1 VRKLVIISAAVA
13 APAIL
18 LGAAVPAFADTSP
31 APTAANHHAL
41 TADSDDADGGPSTP
55 DGGASMPDSHHFD
68 ASSDDSDDS
77 GNPWGD
83 YSDVFGNS
91 SSAQGANGSGGGGSR
106 PSYPGNG
113 PDGPDGGSGVTHG
126 RLPLLGG

>member
-1 VRKLVIISAAVA
+1 VIISAAVA

-31 APTAANHHAL
+31 APAVANHHAL
-41 TADSDDADGGPSTP
+41 TADSDDADGGGLPADGDASP
-55 DGGASMPDSHHFD
+55 ADGGASMPDSHHFD
-68 ASSDDSDDS
+68 ASSDDPGDY

-91 SSAQGANGSGGGGSR
+91 SSAEDSDGGGPA
-106 PSYPGNG
+106 PSYPRNG
-113 PDGPDGGSGVTHG
+113 PNGADGVAHG